1 MSTTSKPQRPRTS
14 MPHELAPHKYE
25 ILAEFRY
32 LLMRY
37 SAFSEQAA
45 NEAGSAPHQPQALL
59 AIKG

>member
-1 MSTTSKPQRPRTS
+1 

-37 SAFSEQAA
+37 SAVSEQAA